1 MKVVMRVARARHRSV
16 AYPCLSRLGLCL
28 VLTGWAMVA
37 QAQVYSW
44 QDDQGQWHF
53 ADHAPAAGAERRAL
67 DDLPDLNTMRPPE
80 DSPYRPISSPRPSA
94 QRSQPSAGGQDAHC
108 ESLESRLEA
117 VQRELR
123 AGYQEPRGNRLRA
136 RRRELTAAYRRE
148 CRESLVGP

>member
-1 MKVVMRVARARHRSV
+1 MKAVTRVRYEAMTCLR
-16 AYPCLSRLGLCL
+16 LSRLGLCL
-28 VLTGWAMVA
+28 VLTVWAMVA

-53 ADHAPAAGAERRAL
+53 ADHAPVGGAERRAL

-80 DSPYRPISSPRPSA
+80 DSPYQPPSPRSSA
-94 QRSQPSAGGQDAHC
+94 QRSQRSASGQDARC
-108 ESLESRLEA
+108 DSLERRLEA

-136 RRRELTAAYRRE
+136 RRRQMSAAHRRE
-148 CRESLVGP
+148 CRDSLVGP